1 MNDACRCP
9 LPQNRAKAH
18 CEPARKQVG
27 RHDISSR
34 FQWFSSNELR
44 GGTANDL
51 RGYYLGGETDFC
63 RLMTGA
69 TIDAEFRIESAGSLL
84 VILSALPK
92 LESSVGTVAS
102 PERTCVNPFT
112 LAEAAFS

>member
-1 MNDACRCP
+1 MI
-9 LPQNRAKAH
+9 LAH
-18 CEPARKQVG
+18 
-27 RHDISSR
+27 D
-34 FQWFSSNELR
+34 FSGLAPMMR

-51 RGYYLGGETDFC
+51 RGHYLGGETDSC

-84 VILSALPK
+84 VILSYLPK

-102 PERTCVNPFT
+102 PERWRESRPRWPGGVSVNASFHCKKRDSMNRLT
-112 LAEAAFS
+112 ILAPIALLLVAW

>member
-1 MNDACRCP
+1 MSAGARY
-9 LPQNRAKAH
+9 RGIRVKAH
-18 CEPARKQVG
+18 ASRRESMLR

-63 RLMTGA
+63 RLTAGA
-69 TIDAEFRIESAGSLL
+69 KSMQNFVSN
-84 VILSALPK
+84 LPDH
-92 LESSVGTVAS
+92 
-102 PERTCVNPFT
+102 C
-112 LAEAAFS
+112 

>member
-1 MNDACRCP
+1 MPAGARY
-9 LPQNRAKAH
+9 RRI
-18 CEPARKQVG
+18 ARKHIASRRESRLR

>member
-1 MNDACRCP
+1 MSAGARYRTI
-9 LPQNRAKAH
+9 RAKAH
-18 CEPARKQVG
+18 ASRRESRLR
-27 RHDISSR
+27 RHDINSR

-44 GGTANDL
+44 GGTADDSS
-51 RGYYLGGETDFC
+51 Y
-63 RLMTGA
+63 RLMTEA

-112 LAEAAFS
+112 LAEAAFP

>member
-1 MNDACRCP
+1 
-9 LPQNRAKAH
+9 
-18 CEPARKQVG
+18 
-27 RHDISSR
+27 
-34 FQWFSSNELR
+34 
-44 GGTANDL
+44 GTANDL

-102 PERTCVNPFT
+102 PERTSVNPFT
-112 LAEAAFS
+112 LAEAAFP